1 MTSIRVWNLE
11 SDHDTQAVKF
21 LEDKF
26 VKFRQ
31 LGQLVIRT
39 TGKSALRRCH
49 KMGKPSSNHLSKAIR
64 HYLNQDDYI
73 IFLLNSEIPG
83 SDYQGRG
90 ELKPVVNQLRRV
102 TKIWNFSNKVI
113 FAPEIQEFQSPVAVW
128 WEKIVSD
135 FPAET
140 EGDQKQFREGW
151 DRIMTCIHDI
161 FENTSD
167 NKLTNDLDAA
177 IQHYQKGEVT
187 LGRAAELAGIHRF
200 EFEEALAARGIW
212 KIVEVDSAETLK
224 AQIAHIKRLHKSKDK
239 TKGQQP

>member
-21 LEDKF
+21 LEDEF
-26 VKFRQ
+26 VRFRQ
-31 LGQLVIRT
+31 TGQLAIRT
-39 TGKSALRRCH
+39 TGRSALRKCH
-49 KMGKPSSNHLSKAIR
+49 KMGEPSSSCLSKAIR

-73 IFLLNSEIPG
+73 IFLVNREIPG
-83 SDYQGRG
+83 SDYQGRR
-90 ELKPVVNQLRRV
+90 EPTALVNQLSRV
-102 TKIWNFSNKVI
+102 TKVWNFSNKVI
-113 FAPEIQEFQSPVAVW
+113 FAPEIQEFQSSMTAW
-128 WEKIVSD
+128 WENIVSD

-151 DRIMTCIHDI
+151 DRIMTRIHDV

-167 NKLTNDLDAA
+167 DKLTSDLDAA
-177 IQHYQKGEVT
+177 IRHYQEGEVT

-212 KIVEVDSAETLK
+212 KIIEVDSAETLK
-224 AQIAHIKRLHKSKDK
+224 ERISHIKRLHKSKDK
-239 TKGQQP
+239 TEGQ